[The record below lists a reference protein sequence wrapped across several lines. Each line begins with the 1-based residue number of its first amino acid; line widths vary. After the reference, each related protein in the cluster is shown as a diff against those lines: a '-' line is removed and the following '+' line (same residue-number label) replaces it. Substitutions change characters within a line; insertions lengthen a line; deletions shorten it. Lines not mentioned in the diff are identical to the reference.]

1 MPLHCSHV
9 TDDPVTGG
17 HRGVS
22 DKLEGREELGSR
34 VLRPAKSKD
43 SKLAPHPLIHA
54 GVLLRLG
61 SMKAEVIL
69 GHEAARTP
77 VFCENQF
84 NSNPTNTLRARS
96 VCKA

>member
-43 SKLAPHPLIHA
+43 SKLA